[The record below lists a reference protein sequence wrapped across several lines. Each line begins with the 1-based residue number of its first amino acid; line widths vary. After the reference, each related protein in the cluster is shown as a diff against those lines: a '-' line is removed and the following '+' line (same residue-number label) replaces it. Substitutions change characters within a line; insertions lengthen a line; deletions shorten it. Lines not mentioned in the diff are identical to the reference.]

1 MTWTKGGQRA
11 NRGVYAFKRESQD
24 SNETGETDVQPLMPK
39 LTLTLSDP
47 LAIAV
52 RRWASERFDSPQPS
66 ILPLARRL
74 SRNKTSPSKNR
85 EETSSSISLASR
97 VEPHLPTVTG
107 KRFWNLVYNMQRLDP
122 PLRSGEE
129 YRQLRAITILMLP
142 LGLALILPYAI
153 VTGSIF
159 PAVGI
164 APLVFSGVLGSLIYH
179 NMLRS
184 PSVNASI
191 DVSLSVVYFTFLV
204 PR

>member
-1 MTWTKGGQRA
+1 
-11 NRGVYAFKRESQD
+11 
-24 SNETGETDVQPLMPK
+24 
-39 LTLTLSDP
+39 
-47 LAIAV
+47 
-52 RRWASERFDSPQPS
+52 
-66 ILPLARRL
+66 
-74 SRNKTSPSKNR
+74 
-85 EETSSSISLASR
+85 
-97 VEPHLPTVTG
+97 
-107 KRFWNLVYNMQRLDP
+107 MQRSDP